1 MSAKKHR
8 TDDSPQ
14 FFRELVENLHDGVYF
29 VDPERRITYWNRGAE
44 RISGYPA
51 QEVRGSRC
59 SDEILMHVDDAGT
72 RLCEHSCPISA
83 TLVDGATREAAVYLH
98 HKEGHRVPV
107 RVRVAPIR
115 DSVGKISGAVEVFSE
130 NSAAVAALQRISE
143 LQAMAYVDQITDL
156 ANRVFTEITLR
167 ARLEETERYG
177 WPFGVLFADVDDF
190 KAVNDRYGH
199 AIGDRLLA
207 MVARNLAGNLRA
219 FDLVGR
225 WGGDEF
231 LVLVVNVDEPKLHA
245 LAERFRTLVASS
257 AVPSPAGEIGVTISV
272 GGTLARSGDDAESLV
287 ARADALMYEGKRAGG
302 NAVVFAPAPD
312 DRSPT

>member
-1 MSAKKHR
+1 
-8 TDDSPQ
+8 
-14 FFRELVENLHDGVYF
+14 
-29 VDPERRITYWNRGAE
+29 
-44 RISGYPA
+44 
-51 QEVRGSRC
+51 
-59 SDEILMHVDDAGT
+59 
-72 RLCEHSCPISA
+72 
-83 TLVDGATREAAVYLH
+83 
-98 HKEGHRVPV
+98 
-107 RVRVAPIR
+107 VRVAPIR